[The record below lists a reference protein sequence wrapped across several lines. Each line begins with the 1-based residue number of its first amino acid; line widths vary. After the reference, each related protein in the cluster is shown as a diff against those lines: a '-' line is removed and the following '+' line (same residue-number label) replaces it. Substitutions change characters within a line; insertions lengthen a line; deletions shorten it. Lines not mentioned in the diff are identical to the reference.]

1 MFMDFKDD
9 FNDLSLD
16 NGERSID
23 EFDIMFVI
31 SILLSLLIFAYIQ
44 LSS

>member
-1 MFMDFKDD
+1 MDFKDD

>member
-1 MFMDFKDD
+1 MDFRDD

-16 NGERSID
+16 DGERNID

-31 SILLSLLIFAYIQ
+31 SILLSLLVFAYIQ